1 LVCLWCIWK
10 FNFCRSFCGKLL
22 FCAIS
27 CINVH
32 SFCFLFGVS
41 GRDFIPVMWCLTAET
56 VRSMEWFER
65 KLMVVSIVIG
75 LRYISISRSK
85 GFRIMSRSRK
95 LVHPLFSY
103 VGLSFM
109 SVLMTSGWVLLVSC
123 IIAIL
128 AT

>member
-1 LVCLWCIWK
+1 
-10 FNFCRSFCGKLL
+10 
-22 FCAIS
+22 
-27 CINVH
+27 
-32 SFCFLFGVS
+32 
-41 GRDFIPVMWCLTAET
+41 
-56 VRSMEWFER
+56 MEWFER